1 MNYNPILV
9 VKFITLQKNFLF
21 VCKKVLLCPETIP
34 STPYVASSPST
45 VCWWF
50 EEESGLDFSSVF
62 CFFCL
67 FVWNKE
73 FLVRVPTKGVSLSGN
88 NRGTIDT

>member
-45 VCWWF
+45 VCWW
-50 EEESGLDFSSVF
+50 V
-62 CFFCL
+62 
-67 FVWNKE
+67 
-73 FLVRVPTKGVSLSGN
+73 
-88 NRGTIDT
+88 

>member
-1 MNYNPILV
+1 MLLAV
-9 VKFITLQKNFLF
+9 RVLF
-21 VCKKVLLCPETIP
+21 VGG
-34 STPYVASSPST
+34 
-45 VCWWF
+45 F

-73 FLVRVPTKGVSLSGN
+73 FLVRVPTKGVSLSRN